1 VVRYKLVNELK
12 VTYYE
17 IELYQ
22 ISKLLLSFERI
33 FINWGLNH
41 KPFFFFFKGQEKQEK
56 KR

>member
-41 KPFFFFFKGQEKQEK
+41 KPFFFFKGQERQEK